1 MTASPAASAPI
12 SWWARPATTRFMA
25 AMTVTSYGESEGD
38 DRIFGDA
45 GDDNLIG
52 GAGNDTLASGT
63 GADTFTF
70 EHDAGIDT
78 IKDFS
83 IAEDTIAF
91 DRAAF
96 GITEDAAIEDYV
108 LFSSSKTLPT
118 APGADH
124 GYFLVSSTGAVW
136 WDADGTG
143 SEAAVAI
150 TRFGVETPGLTAA
163 SFEFALTKTP

>member
-1 MTASPAASAPI
+1 MAP
-12 SWWARPATTRFMA
+12 
-25 AMTVTSYGESEGD
+25 
-38 DRIFGDA
+38 DR
-45 GDDNLIG
+45 
-52 GAGNDTLASGT
+52 GALGRI
-63 GADTFTF
+63 GADTFGF
-70 EHDAGIDT
+70 AHESGIDT

-83 IAEDTIAF
+83 VAEDSIAF

-96 GITEDAAIEDYV
+96 GIAEDAAIEDYV

-124 GYFLVSSTGAVW
+124 GYFLVSTGAVW

-150 TRFGVETPGLTAA
+150 TRFAVETPGLTSAN
-163 SFEFALTKTP
+163 FELG